1 MLNIFR
7 SFLILQYNRI
17 FEKIRAFGEK
27 GGTTMQWFKVIL
39 AGLIEILWVTGL
51 NTADSLLSWIGTIII
66 IIISFFLVISACKSL
81 PVGTVYAV
89 FVGIGAVGTVLVDM
103 LFFGDPFNFMKII
116 LIILLVIGIIGLK
129 LTTEEAEN

>member
-1 MLNIFR
+1 VLNIFR
-7 SFLILQYNRI
+7 LFLILQYNRI

-103 LFFGDPFNFMKII
+103 LFFGDPFNSMKII
-116 LIILLVIGIIGLK
+116 LITLLVVGIIGLK